1 MLGGLRLGSLVRDAG
16 AHAAPRRSRGPVHGI
31 LRSLALL
38 ALAAL
43 PAAAHAQDIG
53 VRAFLSANQV
63 GVGRQFVLNVEVTG
77 TQQVDGQPEL
87 PDMDDFADY
96 LGSGSSSSFQM
107 AGGRTTVSV
116 TYQYRFLA
124 LAEGTFEIGPVSV
137 SVGGVSRRTE
147 PVSLVVS
154 DAPQPPGS
162 AGGTGDPAVDGIGPD
177 DLFVET
183 TVSKT
188 RTFENEPVTVEYRI
202 FTRVNVDSYS
212 ITTLPQAAGFWTE
225 ELEQPEAPQVERVV
239 RDGVEYLTAT
249 IRRVALFPTG
259 AGSRTLDPLTIEAQ
273 VRVPDRTR
281 TGLDPFG
288 DFFGR
293 SSLFDR
299 RVPVVAAT
307 RPVAIEV
314 LQPPA
319 EGRPGSFSG
328 HVGTLDVA
336 TSTDR
341 AEVAVN
347 EAVTFRVDF
356 TGTGNLRALPP
367 PKVTFPVEFEA
378 FPPETRDRISVSGGN
393 MSGTRGYDYVL
404 IPRVPGSLT
413 IPAVEISYFDAATGT
428 YRTERS
434 QPVGVTVTGDA
445 SGADIPGSVP
455 SAVESLREEIRFIHI
470 ESPTFRRTDMPLR
483 RTAAF
488 WVILLLPVAA
498 IGGAAV
504 LRRHRDRIEGDVA
517 YARVRRAGR
526 MARRRLARARSLASG
541 DPRVFYAE
549 VAGALEGLLADRLN
563 IAEAGLVREDAGR
576 LAAERGV
583 SQATLDRLFAC
594 LDDCDRQRFAPRGTD
609 REAPERVLDRAAA
622 LMGDLAKELSS

>member
-1 MLGGLRLGSLVRDAG
+1 MRTL
-16 AHAAPRRSRGPVHGI
+16 AARGWNPPGIRATVHPSWARRSIRGLI
-31 LRSLALL
+31 ALL

-53 VRAFLSANQV
+53 VRAFLGANQV

-87 PDMDDFADY
+87 PVMDDFADY

-107 AGGRTTVSV
+107 VNGRTTVSV

-137 SVGGVSRRTE
+137 SVGGVSRQTE

-154 DAPQPPGS
+154 DAPPPPG
-162 AGGTGDPAVDGIGPD
+162 AGAGAGDPADGIGPD

-188 RTFENEPVTVEYRI
+188 RTFENDPVTVEYRI

-273 VRVPDRTR
+273 VRVPDRTP

-299 RVPVVAAT
+299 RVPVAAASQ
-307 RPVAIEV
+307 PVTIEV
-314 LQPPA
+314 LRPPA
-319 EGRPGSFSG
+319 EGRPASFSG
-328 HVGTLDVA
+328 HVGTLDIA

-356 TGTGNLRALPP
+356 TGTGNLRVLPP
-367 PKVTFPVEFEA
+367 PEVTFPVEFEA
-378 FPPETRDRISVSGGN
+378 FPPETRDRIAVSGGN
-393 MSGTRGYDYVL
+393 LSGTRGYDYVL

-413 IPAVEISYFDAATGT
+413 IPAVEISYFDAATGA

-434 QPVGVTVTGDA
+434 QPLEVTVTGDA
-445 SGADIPGSVP
+445 AGADVPGAVP
-455 SAVESLREEIRFIHI
+455 SAVESLREEIRFIHT
-470 ESPTFRRTDMPLR
+470 EPPAFRRTDIPLH
-483 RTAAF
+483 RTAGF

-498 IGGAAV
+498 LGGATV

-526 MARRRLARARSLASG
+526 MARKRLARARSLASG
-541 DPRVFYAE
+541 DPRAFYAE

-594 LDDCDRQRFAPRGTD
+594 LDDCDRQRFAPRGTE
-609 REAPERVLDRAAA
+609 REAPERVLERAAA

>member
-1 MLGGLRLGSLVRDAG
+1 MRT
-16 AHAAPRRSRGPVHGI
+16 
-31 LRSLALL
+31 LALL

-43 PAAAHAQDIG
+43 PAAAHSQDIE
-53 VRAFLSANQV
+53 VRAFLSASQV

-96 LGSGSSSSFQM
+96 LGSGSSSSYQM
-107 AGGRTTVSV
+107 VNGRTTVSV

-137 SVGGVSRRTE
+137 SVEGVSRQTE

-154 DAPQPPGS
+154 DAPPPPG
-162 AGGTGDPAVDGIGPD
+162 AGAGAGDPANGIGPD

-188 RTFENEPVTVEYRI
+188 RTYENDPVTVEYRI

-212 ITTLPQAAGFWTE
+212 VTDLPEATGFWTE
-225 ELEQPEAPQVERVV
+225 ELEQAQAPQVERVV

-259 AGSRTLDPLTIEAQ
+259 TGSRTLDPLTIEAQ

-299 RVPVVAAT
+299 RVPVAAAS
-307 RPVAIEV
+307 RPVTIEV
-314 LQPPA
+314 IPHPA
-319 EGRPGSFSG
+319 EGRPGSFTG
-328 HVGTLDVA
+328 HVGTLDVSA
-336 TSTDR
+336 STDR
-341 AEVAVN
+341 SEVAVN

-356 TGTGNLRALPP
+356 NGTGNLRSLPP
-367 PKVTFPVEFEA
+367 PAIAFPVEFEA
-378 FPPETRDRISVSGGN
+378 FPPETRERISVNGGN
-393 MSGTRGYDYVL
+393 LRGTRGFDYVL
-404 IPRVPGSLT
+404 IPRVPGTLI
-413 IPAVEISYFDAATGT
+413 IPAVEISYFDAASGT
-428 YRTERS
+428 YGTGRS
-434 QPVGVTVTGDA
+434 QPVEVTVTGDA
-445 SGADIPGSVP
+445 SAVDMPGAVP

-470 ESPTFRRTDMPLR
+470 ESPNFRRRNLPLYA
-483 RTAAF
+483 TTGF

-498 IGGAAV
+498 LGGATV

-526 MARRRLARARSLASG
+526 MARKRLARARSLASG
-541 DPRVFYAE
+541 DPRAFYAE
-549 VAGALEGLLADRLN
+549 VAGALEGLLADKLN
-563 IAEAGLVREDAGR
+563 VAEAGLVREEAGR

-583 SQATLDRLFAC
+583 SAETLGRLFEC
-594 LDDCDRQRFAPRGTD
+594 LDDCDRQRFAPRGTE
-609 REAPERVLDRAAA
+609 REAPEQVLERAGT
-622 LMGDLAKELSS
+622 LMSDLAKELAG